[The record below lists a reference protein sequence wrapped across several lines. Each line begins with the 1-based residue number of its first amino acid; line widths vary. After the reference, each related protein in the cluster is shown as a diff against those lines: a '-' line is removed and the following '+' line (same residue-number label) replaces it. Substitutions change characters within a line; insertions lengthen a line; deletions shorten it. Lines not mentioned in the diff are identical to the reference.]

1 MRGVIRATR
10 QHSVLIALLVVVIFM
25 EAGYATATLRF
36 LRPGDREARPP
47 ISFETA
53 SRIIDSG
60 PYAGWAVVAIRGK
73 PFSGM
78 AQFDEAV
85 AEMQA
90 GQTLPLTLRQP
101 DGTLRDVLVPLQAAR
116 PSKISAGDIAQMIAL
131 DLLVPLVCI
140 GLGFTVAAIRPRDFL
155 AWLLLGLLL
164 CFSEQVHVL
173 RWNWP
178 GREFAFLWHVTLAG
192 LWSIWMMLFGIFFP
206 GPSELEKK
214 RPWLKWLVIVPI
226 LALQLG
232 ASAVMMLW
240 NRNIDAALWWRP
252 LLLRA
257 VLPRLVLQIVA
268 TSWFF
273 ASLGTKT
280 GKATSPDARRRLA
293 ILYTGATISLTPLF
307 LIVLYGLAR
316 GREVFEGVATPLRL
330 GSLLLLPLFP
340 FTLAYVI
347 VVHRALDVSV
357 VVRQSVK
364 YTLARGGLWALRI
377 IALVWAAY
385 AISNAFNSNARA
397 VDRVRAGASAMLV
410 LALQRRFTGRIA
422 GWIDRRFFREA
433 YNTEVV
439 LSELSKKVRGFTET
453 QPLLETVTRQIAE
466 TLHVLNAAVLINTG
480 TEYCLAES
488 VGFSGRE
495 NQCLPAQARTI
506 EYLKQTNRASEV
518 FFDDERSWIQ
528 ETPEAERKRLQ
539 AMDAQVLLPLS
550 GRDDLAGV
558 MVLGPKRSEERYS
571 AADLRLLEAVAAQT
585 GLALEN
591 SRLVAAL
598 AEEAAQRERQRREME
613 IAKEVQERLFPQVFP
628 AIHGTDYAGFCR
640 PALGVGGDYYD
651 FLKLANGNFGIAI
664 GDVSGKGISA
674 ALLMASLQAS
684 LRGQTLA
691 GLDDLSALM
700 LNVNRLVYD
709 ASASNRYATF
719 FYGEYSPESRRLR
732 YVNAGH
738 NPPMILRGRE
748 VLRLEA
754 SGPVVGL
761 LKNATYEQAE
771 FDLRHTDVLV
781 GFTDGISEALTVE
794 EEEWGE
800 ERLIDA
806 VRESMTSP
814 PGK

>member
-1 MRGVIRATR
+1 
-10 QHSVLIALLVVVIFM
+10 
-25 EAGYATATLRF
+25 
-36 LRPGDREARPP
+36 
-47 ISFETA
+47 
-53 SRIIDSG
+53 
-60 PYAGWAVVAIRGK
+60 
-73 PFSGM
+73 
-78 AQFDEAV
+78 
-85 AEMQA
+85 
-90 GQTLPLTLRQP
+90 
-101 DGTLRDVLVPLQAAR
+101 
-116 PSKISAGDIAQMIAL
+116 
-131 DLLVPLVCI
+131 
-140 GLGFTVAAIRPRDFL
+140 
-155 AWLLLGLLL
+155 
-164 CFSEQVHVL
+164 
-173 RWNWP
+173 
-178 GREFAFLWHVTLAG
+178 
-192 LWSIWMMLFGIFFP
+192 
-206 GPSELEKK
+206 
-214 RPWLKWLVIVPI
+214 
-226 LALQLG
+226 
-232 ASAVMMLW
+232 
-240 NRNIDAALWWRP
+240 
-252 LLLRA
+252 
-257 VLPRLVLQIVA
+257 
-268 TSWFF
+268 
-273 ASLGTKT
+273 
-280 GKATSPDARRRLA
+280 
-293 ILYTGATISLTPLF
+293 
-307 LIVLYGLAR
+307 
-316 GREVFEGVATPLRL
+316 
-330 GSLLLLPLFP
+330 
-340 FTLAYVI
+340 
-347 VVHRALDVSV
+347 
-357 VVRQSVK
+357 
-364 YTLARGGLWALRI
+364 
-377 IALVWAAY
+377 
-385 AISNAFNSNARA
+385 
-397 VDRVRAGASAMLV
+397 
-410 LALQRRFTGRIA
+410 
-422 GWIDRRFFREA
+422 
-433 YNTEVV
+433 
-439 LSELSKKVRGFTET
+439 
-453 QPLLETVTRQIAE
+453 
-466 TLHVLNAAVLINTG
+466 
-480 TEYCLAES
+480 
-488 VGFSGRE
+488 
-495 NQCLPAQARTI
+495 
-506 EYLKQTNRASEV
+506 
-518 FFDDERSWIQ
+518 
-528 ETPEAERKRLQ
+528 
-539 AMDAQVLLPLS
+539 LS